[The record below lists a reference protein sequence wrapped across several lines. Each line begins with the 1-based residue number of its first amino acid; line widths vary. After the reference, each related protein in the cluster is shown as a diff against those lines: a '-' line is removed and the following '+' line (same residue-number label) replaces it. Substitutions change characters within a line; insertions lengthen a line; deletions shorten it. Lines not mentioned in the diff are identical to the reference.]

1 VSEIEKKSLLVVD
14 DDPDIRQLLSEFL
27 TQHGYVVHMAKDGKA
42 MAEQLVQH
50 SVDMVILDIMMPG
63 EDGISLCRR
72 LRAESTMPI
81 LMLTAITEDVERIL
95 ALEIGAD
102 DYLSKPFNP
111 RELLARIKAILRRT
125 ENVPSNNDRPKQN
138 VFHFDGWQLDESKR
152 QLLSPDQV
160 EITISTGEYSL
171 LQVFLQHPQ
180 EVLSRD
186 RLLTL
191 TKNRTAEPYDRSIDI
206 QVSRLR
212 QKLEADPKQPEMIKT
227 VRGGGYI
234 LAVDV
239 RVQPR
244 NV

>member
-1 VSEIEKKSLLVVD
+1 MSEIEKKSLLVVD

>member
-1 VSEIEKKSLLVVD
+1 MSDIEKKSLLVVD

-42 MAEQLVQH
+42 MAQQLVQH

-125 ENVPSNNDRPKQN
+125 ENVPSSNDQPKQN

-152 QLLSPDQV
+152 QLLSPDHV

>member
-1 VSEIEKKSLLVVD
+1 MSDIEKKSLLVVD
-14 DDPDIRQLLSEFL
+14 DDPDIRQLLGEFL
-27 TQHGYVVHMAKDGKA
+27 TRHGYDVYMAKDGKV
-42 MAEQLVQH
+42 MADQLAKH
-50 SVDMVILDIMMPG
+50 SIDMVILDIMMPG

-72 LRAESTMPI
+72 LRAESSMPI

-125 ENVPSNNDRPKQN
+125 ESSSSSNDRPKRN
-138 VFHFDGWQLDESKR
+138 VHHFDGWQLDESKR

-212 QKLEADPKQPEMIKT
+212 QKLEVDPKQPEIIKT

-234 LAVDV
+234 LALDV
-239 RVQPR
+239 RVEPR
-244 NV
+244 TV